1 MKEAVW
7 IMMSLDPDRVSG
19 IITAGRLLYQI
30 LCAAD
35 ACADDAMMACGQSW
49 YHNLYRL
56 MVRFCARQRPC
67 KNGIL
72 DV

>member
-19 IITAGRLLYQI
+19 IITAERLLYQI

-49 YHNLYRL
+49 
-56 MVRFCARQRPC
+56 
-67 KNGIL
+67 
-72 DV
+72 